1 VVPVENAP
9 KLFEAIGSK
18 KKTLKI
24 FTTEEGG
31 AEHAHVDNRQVGI
44 DYAADWLAENM

>member
-1 VVPVENAP
+1 MKNAP
-9 KLFEAIGSK
+9 KLYEAIGAK
-18 KKTLKI
+18 NKTLKI
-24 FTTEEGG
+24 FSTEEGG